1 MLLVRTMSRFFPS
14 GAQCLKEVM
23 FYTAEQKR
31 DYFLLLV
38 CKLSGVLFCTLFGVC
53 SDGIVLAKPA
63 LLRQEN
69 WSRPGLGLDSDFFE
83 LRGRIPFFH
92 LRGRLS
98 RKRASWQ
105 RDVRWWDDDHGR
117 HRRSLP

>member
-1 MLLVRTMSRFFPS
+1 
-14 GAQCLKEVM
+14 M

-69 WSRPGLGLDSDFFE
+69 WSRPEFRFFRTSGMDSV
-83 LRGRIPFFH
+83 LSPAGPPITQA
-92 LRGRLS
+92 RLVAE
-98 RKRASWQ
+98 RCK
-105 RDVRWWDDDHGR
+105 VVG
-117 HRRSLP
+117 